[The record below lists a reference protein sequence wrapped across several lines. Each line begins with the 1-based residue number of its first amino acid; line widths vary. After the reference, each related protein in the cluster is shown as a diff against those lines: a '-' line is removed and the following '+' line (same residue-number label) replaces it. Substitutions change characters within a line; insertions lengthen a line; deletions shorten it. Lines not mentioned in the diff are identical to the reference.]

1 MGSDS
6 SLTKDFEELKKLT
19 EEFERGD
26 VDLEKGIP
34 KFKRGLELA
43 RQLKKRLGETENEI
57 IKIRNEFKDL
67 EEKSQPVEDEP
78 EQEDER
84 TKGIPF

>member
-43 RQLKKRLGETENEI
+43 RQLKKRLGEIESEI
-57 IKIRNEFKDL
+57 IKIKDEFKDL
-67 EEKSQPVEDEP
+67 EE
-78 EQEDER
+78 EQ
-84 TKGIPF
+84 TKGTPS